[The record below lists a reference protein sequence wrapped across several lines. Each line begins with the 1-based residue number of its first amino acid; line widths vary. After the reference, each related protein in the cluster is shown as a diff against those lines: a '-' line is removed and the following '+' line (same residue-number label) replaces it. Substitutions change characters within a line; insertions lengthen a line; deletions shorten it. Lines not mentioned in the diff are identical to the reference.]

1 MHRARTAASQASSI
15 YLCMKRAVVVGS
27 GPNGL
32 SAAVALA
39 QLGVL
44 VTVLEAAETI
54 GGGTRTEEVTLPGF
68 WHDMG
73 SAVYPLGIASPF
85 FRSLP
90 LAEHGQHWAEPEVPC
105 AHPLPG
111 GDAVGL
117 LHSLD
122 ETGAMLGADGDAY
135 RRLVESLVAAWPAL
149 VGDALSPLLH
159 WPTNPVLLARFGLN
173 ALRPA
178 KQLARSLFKTE
189 RARTL
194 FAGLAGHSNVPLSFA
209 ASSAPALVLAAA
221 AHATGWPI
229 ARGGAQTIA
238 NALASVLQEAGGEI
252 HTGVRVASL
261 RELPRADAV
270 LLDVSPEQLLQ
281 LAGDA
286 IPADKQK
293 PFASFRR
300 SPGICKVDWALS
312 EPIPWTADLCRR
324 AGTVHVGASLD
335 EIAASEQDAWD
346 GRSSERPYLLLA
358 QQSLFDSSRAPAG
371 KHTAWAYCHVP
382 NGTEADYTGRIEAQI
397 ERYAPGFAATV
408 LARRTHTAPQMQQW
422 NANLLGGDVSG
433 GAMTLEQMVRRPTLP
448 PYVTPVKGVYL
459 CSSSTPP
466 GGGVHGMCGY
476 LAAAVAAK
484 GMGLR
489 LPSLAHG

>member
-1 MHRARTAASQASSI
+1 
-15 YLCMKRAVVVGS
+15 MKRAVVVGS

-39 QLGVL
+39 RLGVH
-44 VTVLEAAETI
+44 VTVLEAADTI
-54 GGGTRTEEVTLPGF
+54 GGGARTEELTLPGF
-68 WHDMG
+68 RHDTG

-90 LAEHGQHWAEPEVPC
+90 LGEHGLRWIEPEVPL
-105 AHPLPG
+105 AHPLEN

-117 LHSLD
+117 LHTLN
-122 ETGAMLGADGDAY
+122 ETAALLGPDGRAY
-135 RRLVESLVAAWPAL
+135 RKLVQPLVQAWPAL

-159 WPTNPVLLARFGLN
+159 WPANPLLLARFGLN

-178 KQLARSLFKTE
+178 QQLAQSLFTTE
-189 RARTL
+189 RARAL
-194 FAGLAGHSNVPLSFA
+194 FAGLAGHSNVPLHFA
-209 ASSAPALVLAAA
+209 ASSASALVLGAA

-229 ARGGAQTIA
+229 AQGGAQAIA
-238 NALASVLQEAGGEI
+238 DALASVLREAGGEI
-252 HTGVRVASL
+252 HTGVRVGSL
-261 RELPRADAV
+261 RELPQADAT
-270 LLDVSPEQLLQ
+270 LLDVSPAQLLQ
-281 LAGDA
+281 LAGSD
-286 IPADKQK
+286 IPEDKRK
-293 PFASFRR
+293 PFANFQRG
-300 SPGICKVDWALS
+300 PGICKVDWALS
-312 EPIPWTADLCRR
+312 APIPWTADLCRR
-324 AGTVHVGASLD
+324 AGTVHVGASLE
-335 EIAASEQDAWD
+335 EIATSEQDAWD
-346 GRSSERPYLLLA
+346 GRASERPYILLA

-371 KHTAWAYCHVP
+371 QHTAWAYCHVP
-382 NGTEADYTGRIEAQI
+382 NDSAEDFTPRIEAQI

-433 GAMTLEQMVRRPTLP
+433 GAMTLEQIVRRPTVP
-448 PYVTPVKGVYL
+448 PYVTPLHGVYL

-484 GMGLR
+484 HMGLR
-489 LPSLAHG
+489 LPPLATN